1 MPARAG
7 ERPGAPHA
15 VDRVS
20 EHAGS
25 RLEHRVVRHRGTLPA
40 ARRQDQDSGKLR
52 HNLSQILEV
61 PSLFNEVGN
70 GVVVDF
76 HSPALTLFTGAGAP
90 PPARTDADASP
101 GALSFRYSRGP
112 PARPRRFRCRTRLT
126 CPTWPTRPLLPFPP
140 LPPTVEQT
148 DSAP

>member
-7 ERPGAPHA
+7 GRPGAPHA

-25 RLEHRVVRHRGTLPA
+25 RLEHRVVRHGGAVPA
-40 ARRQDQDSGKLR
+40 ARRQDQDSGELR

-61 PSLFNEVGN
+61 SSLFDEIRN

-76 HSPALTLFTGAGAP
+76 HGPLTLFTGAKAAP
-90 PPARTDADASP
+90 RAFHFLILA
-101 GALSFRYSRGP
+101 GP
-112 PARPRRFRCRTRLT
+112 LYPRRELT
-126 CPTWPTRPLLPFPP
+126 PMPRFGFPCPQLGM
-140 LPPTVEQT
+140 
-148 DSAP
+148 AA